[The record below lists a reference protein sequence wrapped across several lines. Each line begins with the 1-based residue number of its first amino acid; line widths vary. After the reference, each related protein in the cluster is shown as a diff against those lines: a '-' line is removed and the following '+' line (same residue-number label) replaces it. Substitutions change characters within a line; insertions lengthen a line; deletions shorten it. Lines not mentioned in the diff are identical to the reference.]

1 MTLAVVLVTFLSVG
15 IFSGIAV
22 ADQLTVTGFLGGL
35 VNYAGKDVNAGKISL
50 STDSQ
55 GQFFGYCLEPRET
68 ISYYT
73 YEYTLVS
80 LSDYTSSKRGAGLIA
95 ADILYRSGANSA
107 SEYAKAN
114 YAMWTAL
121 DLYYGGGS
129 SPSFLPDYIAFLS
142 GLYAVAVING
152 AQDLLVN
159 IGSPVPEPATLL
171 LLGLGLIGIGVAA
184 RRKFVK

>member
-1 MTLAVVLVTFLSVG
+1 MLAVVLVTFLSVG

-22 ADQLTVTGFLGGL
+22 ADQLTVTGFSGEL
-35 VNYAGKDVNAGKISL
+35 VNYAGKNVNAGKISL

-55 GQFFGYCLEPRET
+55 GQFFGYCLEPLET

-73 YEYTLVS
+73 YKYTLVS
-80 LSDYTSSKRGAGLIA
+80 LSDYTSSKPGAGLIA
-95 ADILYRSGANSA
+95 ADILYKSGANSA
-107 SEYAKAN
+107 SEYAIAN

-121 DLYYGGGS
+121 DLYYGGEL

-142 GLYAVAVING
+142 GSYAVAVIEG

-159 IGSPVPEPATLL
+159 IGSPVPEPVTLL
-171 LLGLGLIGIGVAA
+171 LLGLGLIGIGVAG